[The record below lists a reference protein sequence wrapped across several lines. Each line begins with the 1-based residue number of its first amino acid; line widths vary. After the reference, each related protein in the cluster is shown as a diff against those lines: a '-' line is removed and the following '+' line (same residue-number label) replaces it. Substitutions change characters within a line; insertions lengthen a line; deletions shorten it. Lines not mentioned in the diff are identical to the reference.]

1 MSNDYNIAL
10 LEKYFEEFKEQG
22 YYDKQ
27 AEYLAIEK
35 FTNYEENPDANT
47 DR

>member
-1 MSNDYNIAL
+1 MSNDYNVAL

-22 YYDKQ
+22 YSDKQ

-35 FTNYEENPDANT
+35 FTNYEENPD
-47 DR
+47 DSKDC